1 MNDWTAHLAAV
12 ILGQLVGAA
21 LGILERVMNLLGLR
35 HGT

>member
-21 LGILERVMNLLGLR
+21 LGILILWLFIRKFER
-35 HGT
+35 